1 MPEVDAD
8 IGYNSSFGMA
18 DVEAGPF
25 VDVAGVASITPPNKS
40 RDAVEKTHLKSPERY
55 KEFMASGM
63 KDGSEVKIGLNFAP
77 SVASTLDAAFEAGE
91 KWCRIT
97 FPDETTTLTFLGII
111 TGLEYGE
118 LSLDKMTATLTVK
131 PSGKPVLA
139 VV

>member
-8 IGYNSSFGMA
+8 IGYNSTFGMA

-25 VDVAGVASITPPNKS
+25 PAIAGVVSITPPSKS
-40 RDAVEKTHLKSPERY
+40 RDAVDKTHLKSPDRY
-55 KEFMASGM
+55 KEFMAGM
-63 KDGSEVKIGLNFAP
+63 KDGSEAKIGLNFAP
-77 SVASTLDAAFEAGE
+77 SVAAALDAAFEDGV
-91 KWCRIT
+91 KWCQIT
-97 FPDETTTLTFLGII
+97 FPDETTTLTFNAVI

-118 LSLDKMTATLTVK
+118 LTNDKMTATLTVK